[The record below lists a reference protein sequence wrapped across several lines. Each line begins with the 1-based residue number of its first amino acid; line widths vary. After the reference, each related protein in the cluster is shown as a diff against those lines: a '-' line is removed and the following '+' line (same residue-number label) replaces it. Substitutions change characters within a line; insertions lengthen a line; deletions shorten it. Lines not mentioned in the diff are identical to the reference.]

1 MSNYLL
7 QFLERYYQDSAQC
20 PDFKPRDRPMEVLA
34 LGVARSGTD
43 CKALKAAIFDL
54 PAVIFAKELIEAY
67 PGAKVILSTR
77 DVDTWHRSM
86 TLSIDANTHDRGKHF
101 MQLFHPL
108 TFQYTVFTKMYHIFF
123 RGDFK
128 NQAKNAYE
136 YNAMIR
142 GLVPKERFLEYYVSE
157 GWEPLCEFLGKE
169 VPER

>member
-1 MSNYLL
+1 
-7 QFLERYYQDSAQC
+7 
-20 PDFKPRDRPMEVLA
+20 
-34 LGVARSGTD
+34 
-43 CKALKAAIFDL
+43 
-54 PAVIFAKELIEAY
+54 
-67 PGAKVILSTR
+67 
-77 DVDTWHRSM
+77 
-86 TLSIDANTHDRGKHF
+86 